1 MYYDKKAKK
10 LYVNMEEL
18 IKDHPFLKTPGTQS
32 NAEAY
37 MFRSDIEQMKPIG
50 PDVAPDY
57 SIYTLVPS
65 QISIEDNTVQMVVA
79 VRNDVT
85 PDKLREVL
93 WKKAKAQ
100 LDSIYAKY
108 TASTPTVEQA
118 SWAIQ
123 QTEAQWLKQHFDTDT
138 MPEVATPVLSMM
150 VAKRKVPGETVKD
163 LAKLVLAAADR
174 YSVLAADLVGQ
185 WQRVDRALR
194 AATTVEELVAVDT
207 AIIDPAEKKM

>member
-18 IKDHPFLKTPGTQS
+18 IKDHPFLKTPGTES

-57 SIYTLVPS
+57 SIYTLVPGH
-65 QISIEDNTVQMVVA
+65 INIEDNTVQMVVA
-79 VRNDVT
+79 VRKDVT

-108 TASTPTVEQA
+108 TASTPAVEQV

-150 VAKRKVPGETVKD
+150 VAKRKVPGETVKE
-163 LAKLVLAAADR
+163 LAKLVLAEADR
-174 YSVLAADLVGQ
+174 LSLLAADLVGQ
-185 WQRVDRALR
+185 WQYVSKSLTAAL
-194 AATTVEELVAVDT
+194 TVEALTAVDI
-207 AIIDPAEKKM
+207 AITDPGAEE

>member
-18 IKDHPFLKTPGTQS
+18 IKDHPFLKTPGTES

-57 SIYTLVPS
+57 SIYTLVPGH
-65 QISIEDNTVQMVVA
+65 INIEDNTVQLVVA

-108 TASTPTVEQA
+108 TASTPAVEQV

-150 VAKRKVPGETVKD
+150 VAKRKVPGETVKE
-163 LAKLVLAAADR
+163 LAKLVLAEADR
-174 YSVLAADLVGQ
+174 LSLLAADLVGQ
-185 WQRVDRALR
+185 WQYVSKSLTAAL
-194 AATTVEELVAVDT
+194 TVEALTAVDI
-207 AIIDPAEKKM
+207 AITDPGAEE

>member
-18 IKDHPFLKTPGTQS
+18 IKDHPFLKTPGTES

-57 SIYTLVPS
+57 SIYTLVPGH
-65 QISIEDNTVQMVVA
+65 INIEDNTVQMVVT

-108 TASTPTVEQA
+108 TASTPAVEQV

-150 VAKRKVPGETVKD
+150 VAKRKVPGETVKE
-163 LAKLVLAAADR
+163 LAKLVLAEADR
-174 YSVLAADLVGQ
+174 LSLLAADLVGQ
-185 WQRVDRALR
+185 WQYVSKSLTAAL
-194 AATTVEELVAVDT
+194 TVEALTAVDI
-207 AIIDPAEKKM
+207 AITDPGAEE

>member
-18 IKDHPFLKTPGTQS
+18 IKDHPFLKTPGTES

-57 SIYTLVPS
+57 SIYTLVPGH
-65 QISIEDNTVQMVVA
+65 INIEDNTVQMVVA

-108 TASTPTVEQA
+108 TASTPAVEQV

-150 VAKRKVPGETVKD
+150 VAKRKVPGETVKE
-163 LAKLVLAAADR
+163 LAKLVLAEADR
-174 YSVLAADLVGQ
+174 LSLLAADLVGQ
-185 WQRVDRALR
+185 WQYVSKSLTAAL
-194 AATTVEELVAVDT
+194 TVEALTAVDI
-207 AIIDPAEKKM
+207 AITDPGAEE

>member
-10 LYVNMEEL
+10 LYVNMEAL
-18 IKDHPFLKTPGTQS
+18 IKDHPFLKTPGTES

-57 SIYTLVPS
+57 SIYTLVPGH
-65 QISIEDNTVQMVVA
+65 INIEDNTVQMVVA

-108 TASTPTVEQA
+108 TASTPAVEQV

-150 VAKRKVPGETVKD
+150 VAKRKVPGETVKE
-163 LAKLVLAAADR
+163 LAKLVLAEADR
-174 YSVLAADLVGQ
+174 LSLLAADLVGQ
-185 WQRVDRALR
+185 WQYVSKSLTAAL
-194 AATTVEELVAVDT
+194 TVEALTAVDI
-207 AIIDPAEKKM
+207 AITDPGAEE

>member
-18 IKDHPFLKTPGTQS
+18 IKDHPFLKTPGTES

-57 SIYTLVPS
+57 SIYTLVPGH
-65 QISIEDNTVQMVVA
+65 INIEDNTVHMVVA

-108 TASTPTVEQA
+108 TASTPAVEQV

-150 VAKRKVPGETVKD
+150 VAKRKVPGETVKE
-163 LAKLVLAAADR
+163 LAKLVLAEADR
-174 YSVLAADLVGQ
+174 LSLLAADLVGQ
-185 WQRVDRALR
+185 WQYVSKSLTAAL
-194 AATTVEELVAVDT
+194 TVEALTAVDI
-207 AIIDPAEKKM
+207 AITDPGAEE

>member
-1 MYYDKKAKK
+1 MYYDKRTKK

-18 IKDHPFLKTPGTQS
+18 IKDHPFLKTPGTES

-57 SIYTLVPS
+57 SIYTLVPGH
-65 QISIEDNTVQMVVA
+65 INIEDNTVQMVVA

-108 TASTPTVEQA
+108 TASTPAVEQV

-150 VAKRKVPGETVKD
+150 VAKRKVPGETVKE
-163 LAKLVLAAADR
+163 LAKLVLAEADR
-174 YSVLAADLVGQ
+174 LSLLAADLVGQ
-185 WQRVDRALR
+185 WQYVSKSLTAAL
-194 AATTVEELVAVDT
+194 TVEALTAVDI
-207 AIIDPAEKKM
+207 AITDPGAEE